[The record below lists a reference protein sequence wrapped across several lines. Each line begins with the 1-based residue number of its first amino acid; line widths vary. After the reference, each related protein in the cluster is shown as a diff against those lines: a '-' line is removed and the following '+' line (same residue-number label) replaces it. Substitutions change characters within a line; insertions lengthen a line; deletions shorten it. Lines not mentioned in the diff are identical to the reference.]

1 MSWRIYRAA
10 RRIATLRRILLTVAA
25 TVIGYLPY
33 IPDVFKFLEWARDN
47 SVKAV
52 PTLRIVWIF
61 ILSPY
66 FAPVLM
72 VGTVTILFWKAWP
85 VSTSARA
92 ESFIEML
99 EDRIKLGQALIKSSS
114 ALTMVDWKTWEQKTF
129 LDLTRFLG
137 VRNELLD
144 LFQSEGQFTTHEYEM
159 GAEAPKRAL
168 RRQIRNLKELIDR
181 TDQGKLRSEPEPS
194 RQPS

>member
-1 MSWRIYRAA
+1 VSRPLYRAT
-10 RRIATLRRILLTVAA
+10 RRVATLRRAIFAFGAL
-25 TVIGYLPY
+25 VIGYLPK
-33 IPDVFKFLEWARDN
+33 IPDVFKFLEWAKDN
-47 SVKAV
+47 SVKAI
-52 PTLRIVWIF
+52 PFLRAVWSF
-61 ILSPY
+61 ILSAY
-66 FAPVLM
+66 FAPALM
-72 VGTVTILFWKAWP
+72 VGTVLILFWQAWP

-99 EDRIKLGQALIKSSS
+99 EDRIKLGRALIKCSSDVT
-114 ALTMVDWKTWEQKTF
+114 LFDWKTWEQKTF

-137 VRNELLD
+137 VGNELLD

-181 TDQGKLRSEPEPS
+181 TDQGKLRSEAEPA